1 MHNEKGGGTMIIR
14 ETEREFVMITQHDHA
29 RLAGEIAS
37 HLEKELFLND
47 EFLSSALLAIDQHD
61 RGWIALDAS
70 PIWNTESRA
79 PYSFMDYPL
88 TPKIDKYQRGIDEVE
103 NMNEYA
109 ALLCSLH
116 YASFMHIRDSLD
128 EACARFYQ
136 HELERQRRITDK
148 LSVPQEVIQRHFML
162 LQLCDDISLYVCL
175 NEPGVSKEE
184 EHPWFREGFEATLLG
199 ERCEAR
205 WINAREIRL
214 TPSLLAKE
222 LMTTLEQ
229 RYILKQKIETLGFSE
244 AYKASVRVK
253 QDIHFSKATI

>member
-1 MHNEKGGGTMIIR
+1 MIIR
-14 ETEREFVMITQHDHA
+14 ETDREFVLITQHDHA

-37 HLEKELFLND
+37 HLEKELFLDD
-47 EFLSSALLAIDQHD
+47 EYLSSALLAIDQHD
-61 RGWIALDAS
+61 RGWIPLDAS
-70 PIWNTESRA
+70 PIWNAESQA

-88 TPKIDKYQRGIDEVE
+88 APKIEKYQQGLDEVE
-103 NMNEYA
+103 AMNEYA

-128 EACARFYQ
+128 EVSSRFYQ
-136 HELERQRRITDK
+136 HELARQQRITEK
-148 LSVPQEVIQRHFML
+148 LSVPQEVIHRHFML

-205 WINAREIRL
+205 WGNAREIRL
-214 TPSLLAKE
+214 TPPILAKE
-222 LMTTLEQ
+222 LTTTLPVRQ
-229 RYILKQKIETLGFSE
+229 VSKRKIETLGFSE
-244 AYKASVRVK
+244 AYKGSECVNLE
-253 QDIHFSKATI
+253 ISLLNG

>member
-1 MHNEKGGGTMIIR
+1 MIIR
-14 ETEREFVMITQHDHA
+14 ETDREFVLITQHDHA

-37 HLEKELFLND
+37 HLEKELFLDD
-47 EFLSSALLAIDQHD
+47 EYLSSALLAIDQHD
-61 RGWIALDAS
+61 RGWIPLDAS
-70 PIWNTESRA
+70 PIWNAESQA

-88 TPKIDKYQRGIDEVE
+88 APKIEKYQQGIDEVE
-103 NMNEYA
+103 AMNEYA

-128 EACARFYQ
+128 EASSRFYQ
-136 HELERQRRITDK
+136 HELARQQRITEK
-148 LSVPQEVIQRHFML
+148 LSVSQEVIQRHFTL

-184 EHPWFREGFEATLLG
+184 EHPWFMEGFEDTLLG

-222 LMTTLEQ
+222 LTTTLQQ
-229 RYILKQKIETLGFSE
+229 RYVSKQKIETQGFSE
-244 AYKASVRVK
+244 AYKGSERVK
-253 QDIHFSKATI
+253 LEISLLNG